1 MTDGIH
7 PDLKAIREELEEEIE
22 ARGWE
27 FWPLVIEAELIS
39 DEYSVKLIK
48 SGGTPAEIEVSDTF
62 PQDVNPGKVAREI
75 CDAMAEK
82 VDYCSHVR

>member
-1 MTDGIH
+1 MTEVH
-7 PDLKAIREELEEEIE
+7 PFLHQIREELEEEIE

-39 DEYSVKLIK
+39 DQYSVTLTKV
-48 SGGTPAEIEVSDTF
+48 GGTLQEVKVSDTF
-62 PQDVNPGKVAREI
+62 PQDANPGEVARKI

-82 VDYCSHVR
+82 VD

>member
-27 FWPLVIEAELIS
+27 FWPLTIEAELIS
-39 DEYSVKLIK
+39 DQYSVTLTKA
-48 SGGTPAEIEVSDTF
+48 GGTPQEVKVSDTC
-62 PQDVNPGKVAREI
+62 PEDVNPGKVAREI

-82 VDYCSHVR
+82 FD

>member
-27 FWPLVIEAELIS
+27 FWPLTIEAELITDQYSVTLTKAGGTTQEVKVS
-39 DEYSVKLIK
+39 DE
-48 SGGTPAEIEVSDTF
+48 F
-62 PQDVNPGKVAREI
+62 PQDAVPGKVAREM
-75 CDAMAEK
+75 CDALAEK
-82 VDYCSHVR
+82 S

>member
-1 MTDGIH
+1 MHKPH

-39 DEYSVKLIK
+39 DEYSVTLTKA
-48 SGGTPAEIEVSDTF
+48 GGTPQEVKASDTF
-62 PQDVNPGKVAREI
+62 PTDADPGEVAREI
-75 CDAMAEK
+75 CDAMAEE
-82 VDYCSHVR
+82 VE